1 MQVGNAHWVETHM
14 QRIRD
19 IVTDASPNRSIGLT
33 IHGRYI
39 EDYISDARKAQL
51 REIALE
57 YCGERLLT
65 EVNKLAD
72 LGVEIKLSSGDK
84 IVCVDDAIE
93 ALKEGFL

>member
-1 MQVGNAHWVETHM
+1 MQVGNAHWVESHM
-14 QRIRD
+14 QRIRE
-19 IVTDASPNRSIGLT
+19 IVKDAGPDRLIGLT